1 MNQETNPLSISLS
14 HIKHFV
20 ENELKINISR
30 NTRKREYVYARAI
43 FFKLCKE
50 FSHQTLSNIGEFVGR
65 DHASVIHG
73 LYVFDVIALHK
84 DSILNSYTKIRNK
97 IFEETEDDL
106 KKYNRENYY
115 KIKYEQLLEEHQ
127 ELQKRYDINYE
138 TQNTTTD

>member
-1 MNQETNPLSISLS
+1 MNQETNPLSISLAD
-14 HIKHFV
+14 IKHFV

-50 FSHQTLSNIGEFVGR
+50 FSHQTLSKIGEFVGR

-84 DSILNSYTKIRNK
+84 DSILNSYTKIRNE

-106 KKYNRENYY
+106 RKYNRENYY
-115 KIKYEQLLEEHQ
+115 KIKYEQLLE
-127 ELQKRYDINYE
+127 
-138 TQNTTTD
+138 

>member
-1 MNQETNPLSISLS
+1 MNQETNPLSISLAD
-14 HIKHFV
+14 IKHFV

-50 FSHQTLSNIGEFVGR
+50 FSHQTLSKIGEFVGR

-84 DSILNSYTKIRNK
+84 DSILNSYTKIRNE

-106 KKYNRENYY
+106 RKYNRENYY
-115 KIKYEQLLEEHQ
+115 KIKYEKLLEEHQ
-127 ELQKRYDINYE
+127 ELQKRYDLTYE

>member
-1 MNQETNPLSISLS
+1 MNQETNPLSISLAD
-14 HIKHFV
+14 IKHFV

-50 FSHQTLSNIGEFVGR
+50 FSHQTLSKIGEFVGR

-84 DSILNSYTKIRNK
+84 DSILNSYTKIRNE

-106 KKYNRENYY
+106 RKYNRENYY

-127 ELQKRYDINYE
+127 ELQKRYDLTYE

>member
-1 MNQETNPLSISLS
+1 MNQETNPLSISLAD
-14 HIKHFV
+14 IKHFV
-20 ENELKINISR
+20 EAELKINISR

-50 FSHQTLSNIGEFVGR
+50 FSHQTLSKIGEFVGR

-84 DSILNSYTKIRNK
+84 DSILNSYTKIRNE

-106 KKYNRENYY
+106 RKYNRENYY

-127 ELQKRYDINYE
+127 ELQKRYDLTYE
-138 TQNTTTD
+138 TQNTTAN

>member
-1 MNQETNPLSISLS
+1 MNQETNPLSISLLD
-14 HIKHFV
+14 IKRYV
-20 ENELKINISR
+20 QKELKLDISKD
-30 NTRKREYVYARAI
+30 TRKREYVYARAI
-43 FFKLCKE
+43 YFKLAKE
-50 FSHQTLSNIGEFVGR
+50 FAHETLSSIGESVGR

-84 DSILNSYTKIRNK
+84 DSILSSYSKIRNRL
-97 IFEETEDDL
+97 FLETEDDL

-127 ELQKRYDINYE
+127 ELQRKYDLNYE

>member
-1 MNQETNPLSISLS
+1 MSQETNPLSISLAD
-14 HIKHFV
+14 IKHFV
-20 ENELKINISR
+20 ENELEVNISI

-50 FSHQTLSNIGEFVGR
+50 FSHQTLSRIGEFVGR
-65 DHASVIHG
+65 DHASVIYG
-73 LYVFDVIALHK
+73 LYVFDVIVLHN

-97 IFEETEDDL
+97 IFKETEDGL

-127 ELQKRYDINYE
+127 ELQIKYDLNYE

>member
-1 MNQETNPLSISLS
+1 MNQETNPLSISLAD
-14 HIKHFV
+14 IKHFV

-50 FSHQTLSNIGEFVGR
+50 FSHQTLSKIGEFVGR

-84 DSILNSYTKIRNK
+84 DSILNSYTKIRNE

-106 KKYNRENYY
+106 RKYNRENYY

-127 ELQKRYDINYE
+127 ELQKRYDQTYE

>member
-1 MNQETNPLSISLS
+1 MNQETSPLSISLAD
-14 HIKHFV
+14 IKHFV
-20 ENELKINISR
+20 ENELKLNISR

-106 KKYNRENYY
+106 RKYNRENYY
-115 KIKYEQLLEEHQ
+115 KIKYKQLLEQHQ
-127 ELQKRYDINYE
+127 ELQNRYDLAYE

>member
-1 MNQETNPLSISLS
+1 MNQETNPLSISLAD
-14 HIKHFV
+14 IKHFV
-20 ENELKINISR
+20 EAELKINISR

-50 FSHQTLSNIGEFVGR
+50 FSHQTLSKIGEFVGR

-73 LYVFDVIALHK
+73 LYVFDIIALHK
-84 DSILNSYTKIRNK
+84 DSILNSYTKIRNE

-106 KKYNRENYY
+106 RKYNRENYY

-127 ELQKRYDINYE
+127 ELQKRYDLTYE
-138 TQNTTTD
+138 TQNTTAN

>member
-1 MNQETNPLSISLS
+1 MNQETNPLSISLAD
-14 HIKHFV
+14 IKHFV

-50 FSHQTLSNIGEFVGR
+50 FSHQTLSKIGEFVGR

-84 DSILNSYTKIRNK
+84 DSILNSYTKIRNE

-106 KKYNRENYY
+106 RKYNRENYY

-127 ELQKRYDINYE
+127 ELQKRYDLTYE
-138 TQNTTTD
+138 TQNTTAN

>member
-1 MNQETNPLSISLS
+1 MNQETNPLSISLAD
-14 HIKHFV
+14 IKHFV
-20 ENELKINISR
+20 EAELKINISR
-30 NTRKREYVYARAI
+30 DTRKREYVYGRAI

-65 DHASVIHG
+65 DHCSVIHG
-73 LYVFDVIALHK
+73 LSVFDVIVLHN

-106 KKYNRENYY
+106 RKYNRENYY

-127 ELQKRYDINYE
+127 ELQKRYDLTYE
-138 TQNTTTD
+138 TQNTTAN

>member
-1 MNQETNPLSISLS
+1 MNQETNPLSISLLD
-14 HIKHFV
+14 IKRYV
-20 ENELKINISR
+20 QKELKLDISKD
-30 NTRKREYVYARAI
+30 TRKREYVYARAI
-43 FFKLCKE
+43 YFKLAKE
-50 FSHQTLSNIGEFVGR
+50 FAHETLSSIGESVGR

-73 LYVFDVIALHK
+73 LYVFDVIVLHN

-106 KKYNRENYY
+106 RKYNRENYY

-127 ELQKRYDINYE
+127 ELQRKYDLTYE

>member
-1 MNQETNPLSISLS
+1 MNQETNPLSISLAD
-14 HIKHFV
+14 IKHFV

-50 FSHQTLSNIGEFVGR
+50 FSHQTLSKIGEFVGR

-84 DSILNSYTKIRNK
+84 DSILNSYTKIRNE

-106 KKYNRENYY
+106 RKYNRENYY

-127 ELQKRYDINYE
+127 ELQKRYDLTYE
-138 TQNTTTD
+138 TQNTTTN

>member
-1 MNQETNPLSISLS
+1 MNQETNPLSISLAD
-14 HIKHFV
+14 IKHFV
-20 ENELKINISR
+20 EAELKINISR

-50 FSHQTLSNIGEFVGR
+50 FLHQTLSNIGEFVGR

-73 LYVFDVIALHK
+73 LYVFDVIVLHN

-106 KKYNRENYY
+106 RKYNRENYY

-127 ELQKRYDINYE
+127 ELQKRYDLTYE
-138 TQNTTTD
+138 TQNTTAN

>member
-1 MNQETNPLSISLS
+1 MNQETNPLSISLAD
-14 HIKHFV
+14 IKHFV

-50 FSHQTLSNIGEFVGR
+50 FSHQTLSKIGEFVGR

-106 KKYNRENYY
+106 RKYNRENYY

-127 ELQKRYDINYE
+127 ELQKRYDLTYE

>member
-1 MNQETNPLSISLS
+1 MNQETNPLSISLAD
-14 HIKHFV
+14 IKHFV

-50 FSHQTLSNIGEFVGR
+50 FSHQTLSKIGEFVGR

-106 KKYNRENYY
+106 RKYNRENYY

-127 ELQKRYDINYE
+127 ELQKRYDLTYE
-138 TQNTTTD
+138 TQNTTAN

>member
-1 MNQETNPLSISLS
+1 MNQETSPLSISLAD
-14 HIKHFV
+14 IKHFV
-20 ENELKINISR
+20 ENELKLNISR

-106 KKYNRENYY
+106 RKYNRENYY

-127 ELQKRYDINYE
+127 ELQNKYDLAYE